1 MLQAHTVADVRA
13 AEAALM
19 SQVPPGSLMRWAAA
33 GLAAYVREVAPG
45 SGPVVFLV
53 GTGDNGGDALFA
65 AAELARERFVAVAIA
80 DPSRVHVEGSYAAQ
94 AAGCRLV
101 DSPRGFG
108 VVVDGV
114 VGIGGAPGLR
124 PPADAWRATIEA
136 ERPFVIAVDVP
147 SGVDV
152 DGATVAGGS
161 FIPADAT
168 CTFGTYKN
176 ALLVDPAAGW
186 AVRGAL
192 PRLIDIGLTPYLPAP
207 SIEALQAAD
216 NRLLL
221 SVLGSTLDQ
230 RGEAPTQKYTRG
242 VVGVAAGS
250 TAYAGAALL
259 CVRGAQSG
267 PAGMVRFL
275 GEQDLAARV
284 VDRCPEVV
292 AHTDPAERGRVQ
304 AWVVGSG
311 GGDEA
316 AARLAVAL
324 EDEVPVVVDADAL
337 QHVPDRFDVPV
348 LLTPHAG
355 ELARMLDVER
365 SAVEADPLGHATRAA
380 ERWEATVLLKGAR
393 TLVVAPGEPARVNL
407 TGSPW
412 LATAGAGDVLAGVAG
427 SFLAAGAD
435 PRDAGALAAFVHGA
449 AAVVASGG
457 GPVTASR
464 VADAVPGVIAAW
476 RNGTLDESQV
486 RDWRDR

>member
-1 MLQAHTVADVRA
+1 MLHAHTVADVRA

-19 SQVPPGSLMRWAAA
+19 AQVPPGSLMRWAAA

-45 SGPVVFLV
+45 STPVVFLV
-53 GTGDNGGDALFA
+53 GTGDNGGDALYA
-65 AAELARERFVAVAIA
+65 AAELARERFVGVAIA
-80 DPSRVHVEGSYAAQ
+80 DTARVHVAGAQAAQ

-101 DSPRGFG
+101 DSPRGFA

-124 PPADAWRATIEA
+124 PPADGWRATIEA
-136 ERPFVIAVDVP
+136 EQPFVIAVDVP

-152 DGATVAGGS
+152 DGATVPES
-161 FIPADAT
+161 FLPADAT

-176 ALLVDPAAGW
+176 ALLVDPAARW

-192 PRLIDIGLTPYLPAP
+192 PRLVDIGLAPYLPAP
-207 SIEALQAAD
+207 SVEALEAAD

-221 SVLGSTLDQ
+221 SVLAPTLDQ
-230 RGEAPTQKYTRG
+230 RGEAPTQKYARG

-250 TAYAGAALL
+250 VTYAGAAQL
-259 CVRGAQSG
+259 CVRGAQAG
-267 PAGMVRFL
+267 VAGMVRFV
-275 GEQDLAARV
+275 GERELAARV

-311 GGDEA
+311 GGDDA
-316 AARLAVAL
+316 AARLAMAL

-337 QHVPDRFDVPV
+337 QHVPERFTVPA

-355 ELARMLDVER
+355 ELARMLDVDR

-380 ERWEATVLLKGAR
+380 ERWDAAVLLKGAR
-393 TLVVAPGEPARVNL
+393 TLVAYPGAPTRVNL
-407 TGSPW
+407 SGTPW
-412 LATAGAGDVLAGVAG
+412 LATAGAGDVLAGLAG
-427 SFLAAGAD
+427 SFLASGAE
-435 PRDAGALAAFVHGA
+435 PRDAGSLAAFVHGA
-449 AAVVASGG
+449 AAVAASGG
-457 GPVTASR
+457 GPVTAAK
-464 VADAVPGVIAAW
+464 VADAVPGVITAW
-476 RNGTLDESQV
+476 RNGVLDESQV